1 MAIPL
6 IPAAAAGLAKLGIG
20 AKLASALGAAKG
32 LVGLGGVKG
41 AMGVGSA
48 MKAGSSIPGVLGGTA
63 TRMAGQGLNNAA
75 FQGGLGRA
83 IFGEMGKGQ
92 IATRLAPDLVFGG
105 LAAATTPGDIG
116 DKLIAGSASAIGGG
130 LGGIA
135 LGRAAGRF
143 GDTAGTLADMAGSI
157 GGDYAG
163 MMVGDTLQRGKDS
176 LMGGAGQTAYER
188 MNAQQQA
195 QFAEQIRRQTAAGA
209 GLVPGVRDEFMYS
222 NGLG

>member
-32 LVGLGGVKG
+32 LVGLGAAKG
-41 AMGVGSA
+41 AASQLVIPGLTTA
-48 MKAGSSIPGVLGGTA
+48 MKGTGA
-63 TRMAGQGLNNAA
+63 RMAGQGLANAA
-75 FQGGLGRA
+75 FKGGLGKA

-92 IATRLAPDLVFGG
+92 IAARLAPDLMFGG

-116 DKLIAGSASAIGGG
+116 DKLIAGSASAVGGG

-135 LGRAAGRF
+135 LGRAAQKY
-143 GDTAGTLADMAGSI
+143 GDTASMVADMAGSI

-163 MMVGDTLQRGKDS
+163 MMVGDTLQRGKDRV
-176 LMGGAGQTAYER
+176 MGGTGQTAYER
-188 MNAQQQA
+188 MSAQQQA
-195 QFAEQIRRQTAAGA
+195 QFAEQIRRQTMAGA
-209 GLVPGVRDEFMYS
+209 GLVPGVRDEFMYA